1 MKFILDLIAGR
12 IAQEVPFE
20 ASAILGMFKT
30 PDNAERGDIALPCF
44 PFAKAMKK
52 APQQLAA
59 ELEKLFAGFEAF
71 ELVKAEGPFLNFSIR
86 PQWLAEQILP
96 QLLKEKETFGHA
108 KAPAGKTMVIDFSSP
123 NVAKPIGFHHIRS
136 TVIGNALSNIFEAIG
151 WKAVRINYLGDW
163 GTQFGKLIVA
173 YKRWG
178 NEETLKKEKIQ
189 HLLDLYVRFHK
200 EVENEPTM
208 DDEARAWFKRS
219 EEKDPE
225 AMRLWKLFREI
236 STEEFSRIYS
246 LLGVRFDHFDGESLY
261 SDRLDATVDLV
272 HKLVG
277 TVVSQGA
284 TIVDLEDEN
293 MPPCL
298 LRKADGATL
307 YATRDIAAAMD
318 RYERFH
324 YDLSLYVVA
333 IQQSAYFKQ
342 LFSVLRRIGFEWHN
356 RLAHVAFGMLH
367 LADKKMSTRSG
378 DFISLEEVLLK
389 SIDLSRQAIQEK
401 NPELAGKE
409 DVARQV
415 GVGAIIFGDL
425 VNRRTNDI
433 TFDWEKILNFN
444 GETGVYLQYAY
455 ARARSMLRKA
465 GGYDPQKVKPELL
478 DNPIEK
484 DVLKL
489 ISQFPEKLEQAA
501 MQYDPSIIARLAID
515 TARSFNRLYTTAGYR
530 FIADEESIKTARLA
544 FADTVSTFIKNVL
557 ALLGVEC
564 PEEM

>member
-1 MKFILDLIAGR
+1 MKFILEQIADR
-12 IAQEVPFE
+12 VSQEVPFD

-30 PDNAERGDIALPCF
+30 PDNPERGDIALPCF
-44 PFAKAMKK
+44 PFAKALKK

-59 ELEKLFAGFEAF
+59 ELETVFCGFEAF
-71 ELVKAEGPFLNFSIR
+71 EQVKAEGPFLNFSIR
-86 PQWLAEQILP
+86 PSWLAQKLLP
-96 QLLKEKETFGHA
+96 QLLEEKASFGHA
-108 KAPAGKTMVIDFSSP
+108 KAPTGKTMVIDFSSP

-136 TVIGNALSNIFEAIG
+136 TVIGNALSNIFDAIG
-151 WKAVRINYLGDW
+151 WKTERINYLGDW

-178 NEETLKKEKIQ
+178 NEETLRKEKIQ

-200 EVENEPTM
+200 EVENEPAM
-208 DDEARAWFKRS
+208 EDEARAWFKRS
-219 EEKDPE
+219 EDKDPE
-225 AMRLWKLFREI
+225 ALRLWKLFREI
-236 STEEFSRIYS
+236 STEEFSRIYRM
-246 LLGVRFDHFDGESLY
+246 LGVHFDHFDGESLY
-261 SDRLDATVDLV
+261 SDRLDATVELV
-272 HKLVG
+272 HKLAG
-277 TVVSQGA
+277 TKISQGA

-307 YATRDIAAAMD
+307 YATRDIAAAID

-342 LFSVLRRIGFEWHN
+342 LFSVLRRMGFEWHN

-389 SIDLSRQAIQEK
+389 SIELSKQAIEEK
-401 NPELAGKE
+401 NPDLAGKDE
-409 DVARQV
+409 VARQV

-425 VNRRTNDI
+425 INRRTNDI

-465 GGYDPQKVKPELL
+465 DG
-478 DNPIEK
+478 
-484 DVLKL
+484 
-489 ISQFPEKLEQAA
+489 
-501 MQYDPSIIARLAID
+501 
-515 TARSFNRLYTTAGYR
+515 
-530 FIADEESIKTARLA
+530 
-544 FADTVSTFIKNVL
+544 
-557 ALLGVEC
+557 
-564 PEEM
+564 